1 MDKEYSFNIKLY
13 ILNWTDVPFERAN
26 KDNRGSPSPE
36 DNS

>member
-1 MDKEYSFNIKLY
+1 MDKEYSFNIKL
-13 ILNWTDVPFERAN
+13 LNWTDVPFEREN